1 MLIGDALRTVHFSI
15 GSGTRMAL
23 EDALALARACAA
35 TSDVR
40 AALRAFERA
49 RRPDVDRLL
58 SVAAHSFVW
67 YERMREKLRLAP
79 VPFAY
84 DYMMRSG
91 TLSPERLRQ
100 RSPRFAALLAASEP
114 T

>member
-1 MLIGDALRTVHFSI
+1 VHFSI
-15 GSGTRMAL
+15 GSGTRMAFD
-23 EDALALARACAA
+23 DAIALARACAA
-35 TSDVR
+35 TTDVG

-49 RRPDVDRLL
+49 HRPGVERLL
-58 SVAAHSFVW
+58 RVAAHSFLW

-100 RSPRFAALLAASEP
+100 RSPRFAALAAAS